1 MKGRA
6 KVEVFG
12 PLRDPRTGRN
22 SLALN
27 QYFSLVKYI
36 ESSDAKN
43 QTDLQFMDITQV
55 NLNNYPAV
63 QRALAQGQ
71 HPPIVVIDGVI
82 KYSGSIPYEAVYQD
96 VKRTFRG

>member
-1 MKGRA
+1 MKGRV

-12 PLRDPRTGRN
+12 TLRDPQTGRN

-43 QTDLQFMDITQV
+43 RADLQFVDITQI

-63 QRALAQGQ
+63 QRALAQGH
-71 HPPIVVIDGVI
+71 HPPIVVIDGAM

-96 VKRTFRG
+96 VKGTLRG